1 MQRICISRL
10 ALLFLFCTTLA
21 ACKIKI
27 IVPDGGEVTTESGT
41 YTCAAGNT
49 CTIEVSDILFDEI
62 FHAAPSSGYEFSG
75 WKKRDKGLCGGNS
88 SPCALSTTAFGG
100 NNSLMAF
107 LESDEVF
114 YLEPEFVES
123 EENSERMGFEILEIV
138 SPTEIRAWISP
149 EITYEAF
156 EALEVPVG
164 WRKNQP
170 RESIQCG
177 GDDVRFTKSPDATM
191 EGDILIQNH
200 FGFNWF
206 HSATVTE
213 TDIQLDD
220 ADLLEGFR
228 VRKFHEIT
236 FNPGSC
242 MFLLV
247 SPEGDVYYRVGRD
260 ANRLS
265 DEPTLPNLW
274 RIEAYTT
281 QRELV
286 IELFDETLVIRTD
299 NQDSFQGPVEV
310 LKGEI

>member
-1 MQRICISRL
+1 MQGSCISRL
-10 ALLFLFCTTLA
+10 AFLFLFCTTLA

-27 IVPDGGEVTTESGT
+27 IVPDGGEVTTESST

-49 CTIEVSDILFDEI
+49 CSIEISDILFNEI
-62 FHAAPSSGYEFSG
+62 FHAAPSSGYQFSG
-75 WKKRDKGLCGGNS
+75 WKMRDRGLCRGSS
-88 SPCALSTTAFGG
+88 SPCALSTKAFGG
-100 NNSLMAF
+100 NNFLMKF
-107 LESDEVF
+107 LKSDEVF

-123 EENSERMGFEILEIV
+123 EENSERIGFEILEIV

-149 EITYEAF
+149 ESTYEAF
-156 EALEVPVG
+156 KALELPVG

-170 RESIQCG
+170 RESVQCG
-177 GDDVRFTKSPDATM
+177 GDAVRFTKSPDATM
-191 EGDILIQNH
+191 EGDIVIQNH

-206 HSATVTE
+206 HAATVTE
-213 TDIQLDD
+213 SGIQLGD
-220 ADLLEGFR
+220 AGLLEVVR

-236 FNPGSC
+236 FNAESC

-247 SPEGDVYYRVGRD
+247 SPEGDVYYRVGRA

-299 NQDSFQGPVEV
+299 NQDSFQGPVEA